1 MKIAVV
7 ASVVAS
13 IVALSAAVQCTS
25 DAVINDANNVL
36 VARYC
41 ITDFRGD
48 TDPTTIG
55 VAFQDYVNN
64 PNSIYTYGLCGV
76 DACVRQ
82 INGLSYPTC
91 TPTAATSYAAAISN
105 FSTTCAALNSA
116 LATGG
121 GTCSLVQMARYR
133 LVKYNMPLTP
143 NCSAALAKFSYS
155 STSQWSSVASALS
168 LTSNDVTNA
177 FCASPDCVQ
186 LTNQALGWFINAIN
200 CALPFGENLMA
211 TASNIMNY
219 CSSSPPTNS
228 SSSNPTIVLPTTTF
242 APPTTCD
249 ASINAAN
256 NWTLSQA
263 CTNDLQGGSPPSL
276 SAIYADIAARSST
289 TVYRYGLCGS
299 TNCAA
304 DIAKIVNSYPNCT
317 ATTAPSLL
325 TWVQGYAPTC
335 VAVNASI
342 ANSTC
347 TLANYA
353 DYNWARYQ
361 VQLTPQCAN
370 ALSMSTSSLWY
381 SAIQAAALSN
391 NAFTNAFCTSSDCIS
406 FTTSTINM
414 LGDCSVTSGEN
425 LFKTATN
432 LINYCNAIAPTTPPA
447 AKSSQPSTTAA
458 TSGGTTTATPTPTPT
473 KSSASTAF
481 GMLAVGVVASGML
494 LLA

>member
-1 MKIAVV
+1 MKFALV
-7 ASVVAS
+7 ATVAA
-13 IVALSAAVQCTS
+13 INFAISASTPCS
-25 DAVINDANNVL
+25 DDSAINAANNATLCQLGIHVRPL
-36 VARYC
+36 HC
-41 ITDFRGD
+41 
-48 TDPTTIG
+48 
-55 VAFQDYVNN
+55 VN
-64 PNSIYTYGLCGV
+64 
-76 DACVRQ
+76 Q
-82 INGLSYPTC
+82 INGLNYPSC
-91 TPTAATSYAAAISN
+91 DPNMATSYNAPISN
-105 FSTTCAALNSA
+105 FSTACSA
-116 LATGG
+116 LSNDLTARG
-121 GTCSLVQMARYR
+121 GTCTLGNTADY
-133 LVKYNMPLTP
+133 LWANP
-143 NCSAALAKFSYS
+143 NTGA
-155 STSQWSSVASALS
+155 
-168 LTSNDVTNA
+168 D
-177 FCASPDCVQ
+177 
-186 LTNQALGWFINAIN
+186 
-200 CALPFGENLMA
+200 
-211 TASNIMNY
+211 
-219 CSSSPPTNS
+219 
-228 SSSNPTIVLPTTTF
+228 
-242 APPTTCD
+242 CD

-263 CTNDLQGGSPPSL
+263 CTNDLQGGSPLSL

-414 LGDCSVTSGEN
+414 LGDCSVTSGES

-481 GMLAVGVVASGML
+481 GLLAVGVVASGML